1 MIKRLVERYKQ
12 GIHPCM
18 LWFLIQYYY
27 DKETEAMYDGNH
39 IITDVDEFPVE
50 GRHRHLCEY
59 GYQTLVAEFVDLND
73 EERQLLK
80 EYIKS
85 WQAL

>member
-27 DKETEAMYDGNH
+27 DNTIIALYDGNH
-39 IITDVDEFPVE
+39 IVCDEITTITK
-50 GRHRHLCEY
+50 RHLPLVSY
-59 GYQTLVAEFVDLND
+59 DYQPLVDEFVDLND

-80 EYIKS
+80 QYIEQ
-85 WQAL
+85 WQAS